1 MADNNNNTEN
11 QLQYQNANNILV
23 VQEVYQVDVEY
34 TIQVEKNKTEKEKK
48 YKSSKRNS
56 GDACTDSLDNPKVV
70 IAASIILII
79 LFIVDMGGLII

>member
-1 MADNNNNTEN
+1 MADNNNTEN

-48 YKSSKRNS
+48 YKSSNRNS

-70 IAASIILII
+70 IAA
-79 LFIVDMGGLII
+79 

>member
-1 MADNNNNTEN
+1 MADNNNTEN

-48 YKSSKRNS
+48 YKSSNRNS
-56 GDACTDSLDNPKVV
+56 GDACVDSLDNPKVV

>member
-48 YKSSKRNS
+48 YKKTLI
-56 GDACTDSLDNPKVV
+56 GIQEMHVL
-70 IAASIILII
+70 IHLII
-79 LFIVDMGGLII
+79 LK